1 MISINDV
8 VKVELK
14 NTVDGLVF
22 YNVWFNDKVCISY
35 SPEQMKEIFSD
46 FPKFCSC
53 N

>member
-1 MISINDV
+1 MISINETT
-8 VKVELK
+8 KIELK
-14 NTVDGLVF
+14 LTSEGLAF

-46 FPKFCSC
+46 FPKFCLC